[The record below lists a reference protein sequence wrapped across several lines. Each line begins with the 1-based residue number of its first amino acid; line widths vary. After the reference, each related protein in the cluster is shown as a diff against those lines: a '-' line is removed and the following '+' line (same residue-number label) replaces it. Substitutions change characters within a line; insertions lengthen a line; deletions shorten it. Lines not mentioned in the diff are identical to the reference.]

1 MTEKDLKKLKCSGAL
16 QEIENRDHEIKVL
29 SDQITSL
36 QNKNREL
43 KDQLAD
49 RTLKMEKCGSIAE
62 AALVVNKVLSDAQ
75 KAADQY
81 LESIKVKESGAEQIV
96 TELTDRTKAACKA
109 QLDTTKA
116 KCELME
122 SESRKKSEDYWN
134 DLTSKLDA
142 YYESHEGL
150 KDLLKHDNIE
160 VSLPSPENK

>member
-1 MTEKDLKKLKCSGAL
+1 MTEKDLKKLKWSGAL

-81 LESIKVKESGAEQIV
+81 LEQ
-96 TELTDRTKAACKA
+96 
-109 QLDTTKA
+109 Q
-116 KCELME
+116 
-122 SESRKKSEDYWN
+122 KKN
-134 DLTSKLDA
+134 V
-142 YYESHEGL
+142 H
-150 KDLLKHDNIE
+150 
-160 VSLPSPENK
+160 